1 MKVVTAAIENE
12 KYDKLAEIA
21 KREHRS
27 VSNLVSLFLSRCV
40 NGEGH
45 EANRAPAE

>member
-1 MKVVTAAIENE
+1 MKVVTVSIEDE
-12 KYDKLAEIA
+12 KYEEISEIA

-27 VSNLVSLFLSRCV
+27 ISNLVSLFLSRCV